1 MAIGWKVMLGVAS
14 LVIVAVLIGVAT
26 KRRNHN
32 GEEATAPCSFDS
44 NNGLMMCV
52 DGNYSGLEYN
62 FYHRSCPDAEHI
74 IRSRVQTLF
83 EQKSSV
89 APALIRLVFHD
100 CFIGG
105 CDASVLLDGTVGIK
119 SEKDVIP
126 NLTLKGFGAID
137 SIKERLEEACPATV
151 SCADIVVLAA
161 REALFL
167 VGAPFYPL
175 PTGRRDST
183 SSYADMALNEL
194 PNPNADLLNF
204 LPKFADRGFD
214 VRDTVA
220 LLGAHNVGVI
230 HCSFL
235 QQRLYNFTQT
245 ATGGSDPSINTEFF
259 AELSTR
265 CPNFDSLPEEA
276 RLEMKS
282 SDSESFS
289 NHYYDTLSQGRGIL
303 HADQE
308 LMSLDDTAS
317 WVEAF
322 RDDISLFHQNFA
334 QVMTKL
340 SNFNVTT
347 SPNGNIRVHCSRVD

>member
-1 MAIGWKVMLGVAS
+1 MGVLAFGLLIFSFVVGFLS
-14 LVIVAVLIGVAT
+14 L
-26 KRRNHN
+26 KNHN
-32 GEEATAPCSFDS
+32 GGKPIAPCSSSSD
-44 NNGLMMCV
+44 NGFMVCV
-52 DGNYSGLEYN
+52 DGSPSGLEYN
-62 FYHRSCPDAEHI
+62 FYQKSCPDAEHI

-105 CDASVLLDGTVGIK
+105 CDASVLLDGTDGII

-126 NLTLKGFGAID
+126 NLTLKGFDAID

-183 SSYADMALNEL
+183 SSYADMALMDIPSPNEDI
-194 PNPNADLLNF
+194 NSF

-214 VRDTVA
+214 ARDTVA

-235 QQRLYNFTQT
+235 QQRLYNFTHT
-245 ATGGSDPSINTEFF
+245 SVGGSDPSINSEFF
-259 AELSTR
+259 AELITR
-265 CPNFDSLPEEA
+265 CPKLDSPPEEA

-282 SDSESFS
+282 SESESFS

-308 LMSLDDTAS
+308 LMSLDDTAN
-317 WVEAF
+317 WVKAF
-322 RDDISLFHQNFA
+322 RDDISLFHRNFA
-334 QVMTKL
+334 QAMIKL

-347 SPNGNIRVHCSRVD
+347 SPHGNIRVHCSRVD

>member
-1 MAIGWKVMLGVAS
+1 MV
-14 LVIVAVLIGVAT
+14 
-26 KRRNHN
+26 
-32 GEEATAPCSFDS
+32 
-44 NNGLMMCV
+44 CV
-52 DGNYSGLEYN
+52 DGNPSGLEFN
-62 FYHRSCPDAEHI
+62 FYQKSCPDAEHI
-74 IRSRVQTLF
+74 IRSKVQTLF

-126 NLTLKGFGAID
+126 NLTLKGFDAID

-259 AELSTR
+259 AELITR

-308 LMSLDDTAS
+308 LMSLDDTAR

-322 RDDISLFHQNFA
+322 RYDISLFHRIFA

-347 SPNGNIRVHCSRVD
+347 SPNGNIRVRCSRVD